1 MKVTK
6 VDQVAGGTAAV
17 AVAIDLATS
26 IAKELLGNGITGK
39 IGNVDVGQDNT
50 VDYVAARI
58 SNNLTTKIKQG
69 DAQ

>member
-26 IAKELLGNGITGK
+26 IQKNCLVTAS
-39 IGNVDVGQDNT
+39 GNVDVSQILSIMLL
-50 VDYVAARI
+50 RI
-58 SNNLTTKIKQG
+58 SNLTTRLNKETHN
-69 DAQ
+69 DS